1 MWMPETHLSLAVTLT
16 LTVALTRCVDACK
29 SAMRKDAGGHTVQE
43 PSNGSLPAACLLP
56 CSKIGSFVGKCI
68 DVRGEQLDEQGELF

>member
-1 MWMPETHLSLAVTLT
+1 VDALNSSLPSPNLNPSPAP
-16 LTVALTRCVDACK
+16 TRCVDACK
-29 SAMRKDAGGHTVQE
+29 SVMLKDAGGHTLQE
-43 PSNGSLPAACLLP
+43 ASNGSLPAACLLP

>member
-1 MWMPETHLSLAVTLT
+1 MPETHPFLALT
-16 LTVALTRCVDACK
+16 LAPALALTRCVDACK
-29 SAMRKDAGGHTVQE
+29 SAMRKNVGGHTLQE

-68 DVRGEQLDEQGELF
+68 DVRGEQLDEQGDLF

>member
-1 MWMPETHLSLAVTLT
+1 MPETHPFLALT
-16 LTVALTRCVDACK
+16 LAPALALTRCVDACK
-29 SAMRKDAGGHTVQE
+29 SAMRKYAGGHTLQE
-43 PSNGSLPAACLLP
+43 PSNGSLPPAACLLP

>member
-1 MWMPETHLSLAVTLT
+1 MPETHPSLALTLT
-16 LTVALTRCVDACK
+16 LALALTRCVDACK
-29 SAMRKDAGGHTVQE
+29 SVMRNNAGGHTSQK